1 MVNSAIHMHEHRD
14 DWAKVRAALANPN
27 WDFRTVDGIARE
39 TSLPREH
46 VQRLIRRHEA
56 EVRMT
61 LTRDSRVGTR
71 RVAYTLRDRPTKLR
85 EVVDS
90 ILTFASQ

>member
-1 MVNSAIHMHEHRD
+1 VIHMTEHRD
-14 DWAKVRAALANPN
+14 DWARVKAALANPN

-39 TSLPREH
+39 TSLSREQ
-46 VQRLIRRHEA
+46 VQRLLGRHEA
-56 EVRMT
+56 AVRKA
-61 LTRDSRVGTR
+61 LTRDTRLGTR

>member
-1 MVNSAIHMHEHRD
+1 MHEHRD
-14 DWAKVRAALANPN
+14 DWAKVKAALANPN

-85 EVVDS
+85 EFVDS

>member
-1 MVNSAIHMHEHRD
+1 MTEHRD
-14 DWAKVRAALANPN
+14 DWTKVKAALANPN

-46 VQRLIRRHEA
+46 VQRLLRRHEA
-56 EVRMT
+56 AVRLT
-61 LTRDSRVGTR
+61 LTRDMRLGTR

>member
-1 MVNSAIHMHEHRD
+1 MVDSAIHRTGHQD
-14 DWAKVRAALANPN
+14 DWAKVKAALANPN
-27 WDFRTVDGIARE
+27 WDYRTVDGIARE

-46 VQRLIRRHEA
+46 VQHLLRRHESA
-56 EVRMT
+56 VRLT
-61 LTRDSRVGTR
+61 LTRDTRLGTR
-71 RVAYTLRDRPTKLR
+71 RVAYTLRDRPTSFR

>member
-1 MVNSAIHMHEHRD
+1 MVNSETHMSEHRD
-14 DWAKVRAALANPN
+14 DWAKVKAALANPN
-27 WDFRTVDGIARE
+27 WDFRTVDGIVRE
-39 TSLPREH
+39 TSLSREH
-46 VQRLIRRHEA
+46 VLRLLRRHGA
-56 EVRMT
+56 AVRLA
-61 LTRDSRVGTR
+61 LTRDTRLGTR